1 MKAEKRSWQPPEFV
15 SREQCIKDT
24 EDILAMPDIPI
35 RQTEDIFRVNVLGMD
50 WDLGMVVYEPEDT
63 KRIPLGADGKKA
75 GFFLLHGGSG
85 DFKGIERHSK
95 LLASKFGFKVVA
107 GTFPGRF
114 YFPDASRD
122 WPGDTIHPD
131 GTVRTPI
138 WKQGEAI
145 TPDQYDVVKDPSMR
159 NRYGTRTLARAK
171 PDTNFYYRMAAW
183 PAAFEEGM
191 VEANRRHFPE
201 QEFSV
206 YAQGHSTGG
215 PFICMLSQ
223 RIPNLAGVCATEHSP
238 FGYLSMGRD
247 EWGGD
252 MGKISGYEKIEKK
265 GKARTDPFNE
275 LYIRTWRDLA
285 RYQGPEA
292 LGQEGPAALMRL
304 PAIMEDILEAWE
316 KAKPRPQFKAEYIVT
331 HAITGSLAE
340 GARVTAA
347 RLKMNKDETEA
358 LVQRFVGYARELSG
372 PNVKPVPP
380 FLFEI
385 SKDSRDHSR
394 EVYEEVIMPGFP
406 KNESRAE
413 NRPHPLRR
421 RRAQLLESGKRFA
434 RRHRAVGST
443 NLERRGRG
451 RIFRFIGAYC
461 RRTGQAQ
468 RSFKRLVLRS
478 AAFGLC
484 LSKQHGESNRWAT
497 IARMAQFYA
506 CDISRI

>member
-24 EDILAMPDIPI
+24 EEVLSTARYPDPADRRHFP
-35 RQTEDIFRVNVLGMD
+35 RQCSRNGLGSRHGRVRAGRPEARFRV
-50 WDLGMVVYEPEDT
+50 
-63 KRIPLGADGKKA
+63 GADGKKA

-95 LLASKFGFKVVA
+95 LLASKFGFKVIA

-394 EVYEEVIMPGFP
+394 EVYEEVIMPGFRRMNPAP
-406 KNESRAE
+406 KIALTRFGAGVHSFWKAE
-413 NRPHPLRR
+413 KDLPVGIAPSVLRTWNDAVVGGYFVIAVTSSTR
-421 RRAQLLESGKRFA
+421 RLLLKNSGCRLLKKISDARRARNRRA
-434 RRHRAVGST
+434 RR
-443 NLERRGRG
+443 
-451 RIFRFIGAYC
+451 I
-461 RRTGQAQ
+461 
-468 RSFKRLVLRS
+468 
-478 AAFGLC
+478 
-484 LSKQHGESNRWAT
+484 
-497 IARMAQFYA
+497 
-506 CDISRI
+506 

>member
-1 MKAEKRSWQPPEFV
+1 MKAEAKKNWQPPEFV

-24 EDILAMPDIPI
+24 EEVLGMPDIPI
-35 RQTEDIFRVNVLGMD
+35 KQTEDIFRINVVGMD
-50 WDLGMVVYEPEDT
+50 WDLGMMVYEPEDA

-95 LLASKFGFKVVA
+95 LLASKFGFRVVA

-114 YFPDASRD
+114 YFPDRSRD
-122 WPGDTIHPD
+122 WPDDTIHRD

-145 TPDQYDVVKDPSMR
+145 TPDQYDVVKDPAMR

-171 PDTNFYYRMAAW
+171 PDTNFYCRMAAW

-191 VEANRRHFPE
+191 IEANRRHFPA

-223 RIPNLAGVCATEHSP
+223 RIPNMAGVCATEHSP

-252 MGKISGYEKIEKK
+252 MGKISGYEKVEKK

-304 PAIMEDILEAWE
+304 PAIIEDILDAWE
-316 KAKPRPQFKAEYIVT
+316 KVKNRPQFKAEYIVT
-331 HAITGSLAE
+331 HAITGSLADC
-340 GARVTAA
+340 AKVSAA

-358 LVQRFVGYARELSG
+358 LVQRFVGYAHELSG

-394 EVYEEVIMPGFP
+394 EVYEEVIMPGFRRINPAP
-406 KNESRAE
+406 KIALTRFGAGVHSFWKAE
-413 NRPHPLRR
+413 KDLPVGIAPSVLKTWHD
-421 RRAQLLESGKRFA
+421 
-434 RRHRAVGST
+434 AV
-443 NLERRGRG
+443 
-451 RIFRFIGAYC
+451 IGGY
-461 RRTGQAQ
+461 
-468 RSFKRLVLRS
+468 FV
-478 AAFGLC
+478 
-484 LSKQHGESNRWAT
+484 
-497 IARMAQFYA
+497 
-506 CDISRI
+506 